1 MCADDMR
8 ALLPRGFE
16 VIGSQ
21 IAGTTYPNVKSK
33 IDFVLT
39 KLEIKRRVATVVA
52 HELAH
57 QWFGNLVT
65 MEWWTHLWLNEGFAT
80 WVSYLAADG
89 LFPEWK
95 IWTQFLDESTEGL
108 RLDGLSESHPIKVEI
123 NHAGEI
129 DEVFDAISYRKGASV
144 IRMLQSYLG
153 PQRALAKYVK
163 RHACSNAKTEDL
175 WAVLEEKSGQP
186 VNKLMNSWT
195 KQKGYSVI
203 SIKLKDNKLEFE
215 QVSISFPFIF
225 NTISYKIQVQFL
237 SSGCQGEGQWVVPI
251 TLCTSSSWIKVNV
264 DRAGFYRV
272 KYDEQLS
279 AKLRFAI
286 ENKQLSA
293 MDRYVILDDSFAL
306 SMVGQLP
313 LSSLLTLMGAYREEP
328 DYTVLSNLIT
338 VSSKL
343 RELWLMLMTHCWT
356 ISKYFS
362 STFSSTLQRESHLDA
377 LLRGELFSTLAVFG
391 HEETLVEANKRFQA
405 FLEDRKTHL
414 LPPDIRRAVYVAVM
428 KKVTAVD
435 RSTTTVVL
443 GDDLLLEHHY
453 RYTSFIQPVTT
464 SKLYNDVKLHKDLL
478 HFETAYVVKLHRLAK
493 LSPSQSGLL
502 RKLNKQEERM
512 CKVRDLSSSMLR
524 EGREN
529 MGGLVKCRELMV
541 EGTAVGGGS
550 GKFIGI
556 KEM

>member
-1 MCADDMR
+1 MTGNHEARVQWVIGSPFLSIFTVVSTFRCINTLPSDPLSPDFSKESDDMR

-108 RLDGLSESHPIKVEI
+108 RLDGLSESHPIEVEI

-129 DEVFDAISYRKGASV
+129 DEIFDAISYWKGASV

-153 PQRALAKYVK
+153 PQVFQRALAKYVQ

-175 WAVLEEKSGQP
+175 WA
-186 VNKLMNSWT
+186 
-195 KQKGYSVI
+195 QKGYPVI

-215 QVSISFPFIF
+215 
-225 NTISYKIQVQFL
+225 QVQFL

-293 MDRYVILDDSFAL
+293 MDTYVILDDSFAL
-306 SMVGQLP
+306 SMAGQLP

-338 VSSKL
+338 VSSKVARIVADADDTL
-343 RELWLMLMTHCWT
+343 LDNIKMFFINLFQHPVER
-356 ISKYFS
+356 IGFDSKKG
-362 STFSSTLQRESHLDA
+362 ESHLDA
-377 LLRGELFSTLAVFG
+377 LLRGELFATLAVFG
-391 HEETLVEANKRFQA
+391 HEETLVEANKCFQA

-443 GDDLLLEHHY
+443 GEDLLLEHHY

-512 CKVRDLSSSMLR
+512 CKVRDLSSSMFFLQR
-524 EGREN
+524 
-529 MGGLVKCRELMV
+529 L
-541 EGTAVGGGS
+541 
-550 GKFIGI
+550 F
-556 KEM
+556 